1 MKVIFWLCVGI
12 GFIYA
17 FYSAGVAAYSYLQ
30 VSDIVTQTIA
40 ARSRLDRYE
49 RAPRVKDDILKKT
62 LEAGVTLDERDVFVA
77 EEDRTLRVLV
87 RWSYTVIIYKGD
99 VVLAIPMSYDK
110 SFQVPSGR

>member
-1 MKVIFWLCVGI
+1 MKVIFWLLVGI
-12 GFIYA
+12 GFVYA

-30 VSDIVTQTIA
+30 VSDIVTETIA

-87 RWSYTVIIYKGD
+87 RWSHPVIIYKGD
-99 VVLAIPMSYDK
+99 AVLAIPISYDK